1 MHLADNNAFLCTRWE
16 PLLFVLSN
24 SSLLDE
30 KPKLHF
36 SNFSIPWKLLCN
48 LTGWGHWLTPC
59 LVIYTFAHTLVWQ
72 IKIGGVTHFKINP
85 DGPQRKYTSAPV
97 EQSKITTKTPS
108 ERPSQSSNSM
118 LPITSL
124 RIGALFRSLR
134 SLWRQ
139 LISTLYYT
147 LILCNEHRVYRVL
160 QRPTEIDTA
169 DRVSHVCGW
178 RRNRHALL

>member
-16 PLLFVLSN
+16 SLLFFSSN
-24 SSLLDE
+24 LSLLDE
-30 KPKLHF
+30 KPQLHF

-48 LTGWGHWLTPC
+48 FTGWGHWLTPC

-118 LPITSL
+118 LPHHKL
-124 RIGALFRSLR
+124 ANWRSLPFS
-134 SLWRQ
+134 SLS
-139 LISTLYYT
+139 LAATYFYSLLYFNTLQWT
-147 LILCNEHRVYRVL
+147 
-160 QRPTEIDTA
+160 
-169 DRVSHVCGW
+169 
-178 RRNRHALL
+178 

>member
-16 PLLFVLSN
+16 PLLFFLSN
-24 SSLLDE
+24 LSLLDE

-36 SNFSIPWKLLCN
+36 SNFSLPWKLLCN
-48 LTGWGHWLTPC
+48 FTGWGHWVTPC

-118 LPITSL
+118 LPPSQACEL
-124 RIGALFRSLR
+124 ALSSVLFALFGGNLF
-134 SLWRQ
+134 L
-139 LISTLYYT
+139 LFT
-147 LILCNEHRVYRVL
+147 IL
-160 QRPTEIDTA
+160 
-169 DRVSHVCGW
+169 
-178 RRNRHALL
+178 